1 MPVNKGLSQHQLRV
15 LVELYDSRIL
25 GGVRYDT
32 ARRLVELGL
41 ASSVNLLD
49 GRIEITALGDR
60 AIRLAQKVAANA

>member
-1 MPVNKGLSQHQLRV
+1 MPASKRLTQHQLRV

-32 ARRLVELGL
+32 ARRLVEMGL
-41 ASSVNLLD
+41 ASPVSLVD

-60 AIRLAQKVAANA
+60 AIHLAQKVAANA